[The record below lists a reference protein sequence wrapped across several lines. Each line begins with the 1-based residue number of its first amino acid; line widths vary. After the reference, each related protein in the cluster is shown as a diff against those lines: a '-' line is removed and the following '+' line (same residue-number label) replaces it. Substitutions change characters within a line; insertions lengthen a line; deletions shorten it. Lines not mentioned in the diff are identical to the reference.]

1 MNPYNFPSHLH
12 NPRITPIALAALLAL
27 LPACSRTGIISSSDA
42 TRAQTPSG
50 MALIPAGSFTMG
62 SDASYALP
70 NEKPAHS
77 VTLDAFYIDT
87 HDVTNAD
94 FAKFVA
100 ATHYVTVAERPV
112 DWEEVKKQV
121 PPGTPKPPPEV
132 LQPGSLVFVA
142 TRGPVDLRDASAW
155 WQWVNGADWRHPEGP
170 GSNIEGRE
178 NHPVVQVAWEDANA
192 YAKWA
197 GKRLPTEAEWE
208 YAARGGLVR
217 ARYPWGD
224 EFQPGGKFMANTWTG
239 DFPYR
244 NDADDGFAGTAPV
257 GSFPPN
263 GYGLYDMAG
272 NVWNWCSDVYHSDTF
287 AARAGNPAL
296 SHNPRGPALSDP
308 EAPMDNDPS
317 PPTVPGAE
325 RRVIKGGSYLCSPPS
340 SESYRPSARRGS
352 PPDTATTDMG
362 LRCAKDAE

>member
-1 MNPYNFPSHLH
+1 MRTRIPS
-12 NPRITPIALAALLAL
+12 PAPATLAALLALAL
-27 LPACSRTGIISSSDA
+27 LPACSRTGNDSA
-42 TRAQTPSG
+42 PGGAAAAAPPG
-50 MALIPAGSFTMG
+50 MKLIPAGTFTMG
-62 SDASYALP
+62 SDAAYALS
-70 NEKPAHS
+70 NEKPAHA

-100 ATHYVTVAERPV
+100 ATGYVTTAERPV

-132 LQPGSLVFVA
+132 LQPGSLVFVP
-142 TRGPVDLRDASAW
+142 TRGPVDLRDVSNW
-155 WQWVNGADWRHPEGP
+155 WHWVNGADWRHPDGP
-170 GSNIEGRE
+170 GSSIEGRD
-178 NHPVVQVAWEDANA
+178 NLPVVQVSWEDAAA

-208 YAARGGLVR
+208 YAARGGLAR

-224 EFQPGGKFMANTWTG
+224 EFQPAGKSMANTWTG

-244 NDADDGFAGTAPV
+244 NTAADGFAGASPA

-263 GYGLYDMAG
+263 GYGLHDMAG
-272 NVWNWCSDVYHSDTF
+272 NVWNWCADVYHSDTY
-287 AARAGNPAL
+287 AARAGNAATAPIR
-296 SHNPRGPALSDP
+296 NPRGPALTDP
-308 EAPMDNDPS
+308 ETPTQDDPS

-325 RRVIKGGSYLCSPPS
+325 RRVVKGGSYLCAPPS
-340 SESYRPSARRGS
+340 AESYRPSARRGS
-352 PPDTATTDMG
+352 PPDTATTDTG
-362 LRCAKDAE
+362 FRCAKDAR